1 MIPCQNLNFK
11 NRFIDLGP
19 EFYQEKQPDP
29 VTDPY
34 LVDYS
39 PSVGQLIDLPEE
51 GGDNFLANFSG
62 NQPMEGARP
71 LAMAYSGHQFG
82 SYNPKLGDGR
92 GLLLGEVSNKEN
104 ISWDVHLKGAGP
116 TRFAR
121 GFDGRATLQSSIR
134 EHLGSEALNGLGIPT
149 TRSLAVIG
157 IRELIYR
164 QKPELAAILVRV
176 ADCHIR
182 FGSFEFFHY
191 TKQPKSVERLA
202 DFSIEHYHNDIYN
215 EPDRY
220 RIFFRRVLT
229 LTAKLISKW
238 QSVGFVH
245 GVMNTDNMTITG
257 TTFDYGPYGFMEDYL
272 PSYVCNHSDHQ
283 GRYAF
288 KNQPYIGLWNCS
300 ALGHALSSMISEEAQ
315 GEILQTYEEIF
326 QNTLAELF
334 RKKLGLEQEQSEDAA
349 LIQGLLDIM
358 ESEKLDYTNTFRN
371 LTQALTNKITP
382 ELNSDIAKSWI
393 VSFQER
399 HTKEGL
405 SVDKKV
411 ISMKQVNPKFILR
424 NYMAQEAIDAAEE
437 SDFSMLETLIIILT
451 KPFEEHKEYQNFA
464 NKSPAWAKD
473 LEISCSS

>member
-1 MIPCQNLNFK
+1 MLPFLTHAYSELSEDFYTLQEWQGFNNSKVVIENNILK
-11 NRFIDLGP
+11 NELGMQDIDQ
-19 EFYQEKQPDP
+19 QELLKIFNG
-29 VTDPY
+29 TKK
-34 LVDYS
+34 
-39 PSVGQLIDLPEE
+39 IDSLK
-51 GGDNFLANFSG
+51 
-62 NQPMEGARP
+62 P
-71 LAMAYSGHQFG
+71 LSMVYSGHQFG
-82 SYNPKLGDGR
+82 QYVEQLGDGR
-92 GLLLGEVSNKEN
+92 GLLLGQIYSEAGLL
-104 ISWDVHLKGAGP
+104 DLHLKGAGKTP
-116 TRFAR
+116 YSRF
-121 GFDGRATLQSSIR
+121 GDGRAVLRSVIR
-134 EHLGSEALNGLGIPT
+134 EYLCGEAMHALSIPT
-149 TRSLAVIG
+149 SRALMIVGSDEMV
-157 IRELIYR
+157 IRE
-164 QKPELAAILVRV
+164 KSESAAMLARTAKT
-176 ADCHIR
+176 HIR
-182 FGSFEFFHY
+182 FGNFEYFHY
-191 TKQPKSVERLA
+191 NNKPENVKALA
-202 DFSIEHYHNDIYN
+202 DFCINNYPNY
-215 EPDRY
+215 
-220 RIFFRRVLT
+220 FFQTPNSYEDFFKVMVKE
-229 LTAKLISKW
+229 TANMIAHW
-238 QSVGFVH
+238 QACGFNH
-245 GVMNTDNMTITG
+245 GVMNTDNMSILG
-257 TTFDYGPYGFMEDYL
+257 ETFDYGPYGFMEDYL

-300 ALGHALSSMISEEAQ
+300 ALGHALSSLISEEAQ

-411 ISMKQVNPKFILR
+411 ISMNQVNPKFILR

>member
-1 MIPCQNLNFK
+1 MLPFLTHAYSELSEDFYTLQEWQGFNNSKVVIENNILK
-11 NRFIDLGP
+11 NELGMQDIDQ
-19 EFYQEKQPDP
+19 QELLKIFNG
-29 VTDPY
+29 TKK
-34 LVDYS
+34 
-39 PSVGQLIDLPEE
+39 IDSLK
-51 GGDNFLANFSG
+51 
-62 NQPMEGARP
+62 P
-71 LAMAYSGHQFG
+71 LSMVYSGHQFG
-82 SYNPKLGDGR
+82 QYVEQLGDGR
-92 GLLLGEVSNKEN
+92 GLLLGQIYSEAGLL
-104 ISWDVHLKGAGP
+104 DLHLKGAGKTP
-116 TRFAR
+116 YSRF
-121 GFDGRATLQSSIR
+121 GDGRAVLRSVIR
-134 EHLGSEALNGLGIPT
+134 EYLCGEAMHALSIPT
-149 TRSLAVIG
+149 SRALMIVGSDEMV
-157 IRELIYR
+157 IRE
-164 QKPELAAILVRV
+164 KSESAAMLARTAKT
-176 ADCHIR
+176 HIR
-182 FGSFEFFHY
+182 FGNFEYFHY
-191 TKQPKSVERLA
+191 NNKPENVKALA
-202 DFSIEHYHNDIYN
+202 DFCINNYPNY
-215 EPDRY
+215 
-220 RIFFRRVLT
+220 FFQTPNSYEDFFKVMVKE
-229 LTAKLISKW
+229 TANMIAHW
-238 QSVGFVH
+238 QACGFNH
-245 GVMNTDNMTITG
+245 GVMNTDNMSILG
-257 TTFDYGPYGFMEDYL
+257 ETFDYGPYGFMEDYL

-300 ALGHALSSMISEEAQ
+300 ALGHALSSLISEEAQ

>member
-1 MIPCQNLNFK
+1 MLPFLTHAYSELSEDFYTLQEWQGFNNSKVVIENNILK
-11 NRFIDLGP
+11 NELGMQDIDQ
-19 EFYQEKQPDP
+19 QELLKIFNG
-29 VTDPY
+29 TKK
-34 LVDYS
+34 
-39 PSVGQLIDLPEE
+39 IDSLK
-51 GGDNFLANFSG
+51 
-62 NQPMEGARP
+62 P
-71 LAMAYSGHQFG
+71 LSMVYSGHQFG
-82 SYNPKLGDGR
+82 QYVEQLGDGR
-92 GLLLGEVSNKEN
+92 GLLLGQIYSEAGLL
-104 ISWDVHLKGAGP
+104 DLHLKGAGKTP
-116 TRFAR
+116 YSRF
-121 GFDGRATLQSSIR
+121 GDGRAVLRSVIR
-134 EHLGSEALNGLGIPT
+134 EYLCGEAMHALSIPT
-149 TRSLAVIG
+149 SRALMIVGSDEMV
-157 IRELIYR
+157 IRE
-164 QKPELAAILVRV
+164 KSESAAMLARTAKT
-176 ADCHIR
+176 HIR
-182 FGSFEFFHY
+182 FGNFEYFHY
-191 TKQPKSVERLA
+191 NNKPENVKALA
-202 DFSIEHYHNDIYN
+202 DFCINNYPNY
-215 EPDRY
+215 
-220 RIFFRRVLT
+220 FFQTPNSYEDFFKVMVKE
-229 LTAKLISKW
+229 TANMIAHW
-238 QSVGFVH
+238 QACGFNH
-245 GVMNTDNMTITG
+245 GVMNTDNMSILG
-257 TTFDYGPYGFMEDYL
+257 ETFDYGPYGFMEDYL

-300 ALGHALSSMISEEAQ
+300 ALGHALSSLISEEAQ

-371 LTQALTNKITP
+371 LTQALTNKTTP
-382 ELNSDIAKSWI
+382 ELDSDIAKSWI